1 MVCVAGIHGGDAEL
15 GEFENFGLVANAVGV
30 AILPEADAAKFVT
43 GKEAIGIVVEGSERV
58 VAIFP
63 KHPEG
68 DVAEHLESG
77 GDAAALREVNDPGGV
92 GGDPLPTQVWVCGA
106 VEVEGDGGVGVYE
119 GGGSDVGF
127 KRDD

>member
-30 AILPEADAAKFVT
+30 LVVPKADAAKFVT
-43 GKEAIGIVVEGSERV
+43 GEEAIGIVVEGSESV

-77 GDAAALREVNDPGGV
+77 GDAAALWEMDDPGDI
-92 GGDPLPTQVWVCGA
+92 GGDPLPTGVWVCGT
-106 VEVEGDGGVGVYE
+106 VEVEANGGVGVDE
-119 GGGSDVGF
+119 GRRSKVGL
-127 KRDD
+127 KRHD